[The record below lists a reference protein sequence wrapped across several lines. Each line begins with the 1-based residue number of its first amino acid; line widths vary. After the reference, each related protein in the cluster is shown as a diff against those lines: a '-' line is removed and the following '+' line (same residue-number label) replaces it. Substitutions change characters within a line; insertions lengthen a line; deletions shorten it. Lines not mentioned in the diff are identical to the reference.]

1 MTPRPV
7 RFDHDAAE
15 EAANQLLVTAE
26 SLVEAL
32 SVLEA
37 DREVV
42 TEDWQGRFRTTF
54 DHELGSTVLGGSFL
68 AGTLQQ
74 MAAVIRA
81 RALQAKAA
89 QALYEQWLQDQEDPG
104 VGGR

>member
-1 MTPRPV
+1 
-7 RFDHDAAE
+7 
-15 EAANQLLVTAE
+15 
-26 SLVEAL
+26 
-32 SVLEA
+32 
-37 DREVV
+37 
-42 TEDWQGRFRTTF
+42 
-54 DHELGSTVLGGSFL
+54 
-68 AGTLQQ
+68 

>member
-54 DHELGSTVLGGSFL
+54 DHELGRTVLGGSFL
-68 AGTLQQ
+68 AGTL
-74 MAAVIRA
+74 
-81 RALQAKAA
+81 
-89 QALYEQWLQDQEDPG
+89 
-104 VGGR
+104 